1 MSEWIAQRGPARFI
15 ALANAH
21 MVTEARC
28 NPEFRHMLNQS
39 GLTVPDGTP
48 LVWCGRA
55 RGHQLRRRVYGPEL
69 LEEFCRTTEGND
81 YRHFFYGGAPGVA
94 TLLASQLQCRFPGM
108 QIAGTCSPPFRP
120 LTWQEQQS
128 VIRSINEARP
138 DVVWVGLGC
147 PKQERWMY
155 DHLGLLDVPVM
166 VGVGQAF
173 NIHAGLLRQAPRFMR
188 EHGLEWLFRLCLE
201 PRRLWRRYLLGNT
214 KFLLLLLLDSIGVG
228 SR

>member
-69 LEEFCRTTEGND
+69 LEEFCRTTEGNG

-173 NIHAGLLRQAPRFMR
+173 NIHAELLRQAPRFMR